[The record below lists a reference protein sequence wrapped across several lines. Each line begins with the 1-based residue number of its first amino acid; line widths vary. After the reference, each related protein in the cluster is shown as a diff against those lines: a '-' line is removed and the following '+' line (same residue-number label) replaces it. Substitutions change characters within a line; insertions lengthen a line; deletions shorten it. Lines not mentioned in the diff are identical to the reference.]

1 MGIGLPEMDG
11 YEVARRLRQDPRFKD
26 TVMIAVSV
34 MDGTPT
40 SVMDGTPTSSYR
52 ARPASTSI

>member
-26 TVMIAVSV
+26 TLMIAV
-34 MDGTPT
+34 